1 MEEEKN
7 TNTDTGSIGIILSE
21 CVIRYYGPQKE
32 LDNVIEN
39 KYHKKRLLRPIPTRQ
54 ALCPHQY
61 KTTNSLHDMMMI
73 DHLNLNPI
81 SFLSRTATVTCKG

>member
-32 LDNVIEN
+32 LDNVMEN
-39 KYHKKRLLRPIPTRQ
+39 KYHKKRLPRPNLTHQ
-54 ALCPHQY
+54 AICHHRY
-61 KTTNSLHDMMMI
+61 KTTNS
-73 DHLNLNPI
+73 
-81 SFLSRTATVTCKG
+81 